1 MRNSMWGRL
10 RLDWFGAATERER
23 LRKVVEYAPNAIV
36 LIDRTGQIL
45 MVNAQTEALF
55 GYSRQELIGESV
67 EILVPLRFRG
77 AHPGYRKMFFD
88 NPVKRAMGAGRELY
102 GLRKDTS
109 EFPIEIGLN
118 PIPESSEMLALAS
131 IIDISERKREE
142 ERFRQVIESAPNAMI
157 LVDGEGSITLINS
170 QAESLFGYTRSELI
184 GQPIEELVP
193 HRFRDAHPGHR
204 ASFFASP
211 TRRSMGA
218 GRDLYGL
225 RKDGSEFPVEI
236 GLNPIPSQDEP
247 LALASIIDITER
259 KRAEERFRQVIESV
273 PNAIVLVN
281 QAGKITLVNAQTEK
295 LFGYSREQLMGE
307 PVETLIPE
315 RFRAAHSGFLATFY
329 SKPSTRSMG
338 AGRDLFGRRSDA
350 QEFPI
355 EIGLNPMK
363 LGDETLVL
371 ASIIDI
377 TERKRADREMR
388 KIIQELHQGIS
399 VLGSTSGEIMDSVNR
414 VASSTQETASSINTI
429 SSAVQQVKQ
438 GAEAA
443 GSKASAATTNVERT
457 RTVAEEGKLAVDDT
471 MEGMLQIR
479 EQMQAIGESI
489 IRLNEQ
495 TQTIGEVVTAVNDLA
510 EQSNLLGVNA
520 SIEAARA
527 GEVGKGFSVV
537 AQEVKAL
544 AEQSKNATAQVRTI
558 LSDVQRAMN
567 KAVLVAEQGGKAVDA
582 GYQRT
587 QVSGKAIQTLL
598 QSINESNEA
607 AMQIAENSRQQA
619 IGVDQI
625 AQGMETIQNA
635 SRDNVAGIQQVEDAV
650 RNLHQLGN
658 RLQKVAAQF
667 RLEEP
672 GPDESPRSGVKG
684 G

>member
-1 MRNSMWGRL
+1 MRSLMWGRL
-10 RLDWFGAATERER
+10 RLDWFGGAAERER
-23 LRKVVEYAPNAIV
+23 LQKVVEYAPNAIV
-36 LIDRTGQIL
+36 LIDSDGKIL
-45 MVNAQTEALF
+45 LVNAQTEALF
-55 GYSRQELIGESV
+55 GYSRQELIGETV
-67 EILVPLRFRG
+67 EVLVPQRFRS
-77 AHPGYRKMFFD
+77 AHPDYRKMFFD
-88 NPVKRAMGAGRELY
+88 QPVKRAMGAGRDLY
-102 GLRKDTS
+102 GLRKDAS

-118 PIPESSEMLALAS
+118 PIPEKGGMLALAS
-131 IIDISERKREE
+131 IIDITERKREE

-157 LVDGEGSITLINS
+157 LVGGEGQITLINS
-170 QAESLFGYTRSELI
+170 QAESLFGYARSELI
-184 GQPIEELVP
+184 GQPIEMLVP

-204 ASFFASP
+204 ASFFANP
-211 TRRSMGA
+211 TRRAMGA

-236 GLNPIPSQDEP
+236 GLNPIPSPDEP
-247 LALASIIDITER
+247 LALASVIDITER

-281 QAGKITLVNAQTEK
+281 QAGKIALVNAQTEK
-295 LFGYSREQLMGE
+295 LFGYSRQQLIGE
-307 PVETLIPE
+307 PVETLIPQ
-315 RFRAAHSGFLATFY
+315 RFRAAHSGFLAAYFT
-329 SKPSTRSMG
+329 KPSTRAMG
-338 AGRDLFGRRSDA
+338 AGRELYGRRNDA
-350 QEFPI
+350 QEFPV

-363 LGDETLVL
+363 LGDEILVL

-388 KIIQELHQGIS
+388 KIIQEMHQGIS
-399 VLGSTSGEIMDSVNR
+399 VLGRTSGEIMDSVNR
-414 VASSTQETASSINTI
+414 VATSTQETASSINRI
-429 SSAVQQVKQ
+429 SSAVHQVKQ
-438 GAEAA
+438 GAVAA
-443 GSKASAATTNVERT
+443 GRKANAVTTNVERT
-457 RTVAEEGKLAVDDT
+457 RTVAEEGKLAVDET

-495 TQTIGEVVTAVNDLA
+495 TQAIGEVVTAVNDLA

-544 AEQSKNATAQVRTI
+544 ADQSKSATAQVRTI
-558 LSDVQRAMN
+558 LSDIQKAMN

-598 QSINESNEA
+598 QSTNESNEA
-607 AMQIAENSRQQA
+607 AMQIAETSRQQA

-635 SRDNVAGIQQVEDAV
+635 SKENVSGIRQVEDAV
-650 RNLHQLGN
+650 RNLHQLGS
-658 RLQKVAAQF
+658 RLQEVAAQF
-667 RLEEP
+667 RL
-672 GPDESPRSGVKG
+672 DDSGSEDSS
-684 G
+684 